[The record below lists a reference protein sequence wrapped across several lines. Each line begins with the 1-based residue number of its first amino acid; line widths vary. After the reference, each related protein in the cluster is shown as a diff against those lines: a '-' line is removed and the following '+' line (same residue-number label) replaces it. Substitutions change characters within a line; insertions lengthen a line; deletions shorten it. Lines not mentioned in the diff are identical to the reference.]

1 MKLGR
6 AGTIGR
12 FKPLHN
18 GGAAMLETVCSM
30 AEHVI
35 IAVGSV
41 NKYNARN
48 PFTAEESKAMIDAFL
63 RERFS
68 NYEAVFLPD
77 FGHIPEYSDGQ
88 KWRNH
93 VLEQFGELDCLVTG
107 NEYVEDLFSSDYEII
122 HPGDLIPREKQI
134 MLRATEVRVEMAKA
148 GNWEKLVPE
157 EVADYIKIN
166 RLDKRFRAEF
176 GLETLA
182 VADLYWL
189 PETREQERHH
199 TQEA

>member
-18 GGAAMLETVCSM
+18 GGAVMLETVCSM

-48 PFTAEESKAMIDAFL
+48 PFTAEESKAMIDASL
-63 RERFS
+63 GKRFS
-68 NYEAVFLPD
+68 NYSVMFIPD
-77 FGHIPEYSDGQ
+77 FGHLPEYRDGQ

-93 VLEQFGELDCLVTG
+93 ALEQFGELDYLVTG
-107 NEYVEDLFSSDYEII
+107 NDYVADLFRSDYKII
-122 HPGDLIPREKQI
+122 HPGVLIQREKQI

-157 EVADYIKIN
+157 EVAEYIKKN
-166 RLDKRFRAEF
+166 GLDKRFRQEF

-182 VADLYWL
+182 MADLYWL
-189 PETREQERHH
+189 PETREQEMHH
-199 TQEA
+199 AQEA